1 MTEKVEIEF
10 RDWSDCKITCSF
22 AILNEISDVFSYFIP
37 SAKFHP
43 KYKAKK
49 WDGKIRL
56 VDKRSK
62 TIPFGLIKRLK
73 NYCRYQDYDFR
84 TKIDLTD
91 NDFDVEDA
99 KDFIAQ
105 LELPFE
111 VRGYQ
116 IESFIHTIRKQRSI
130 IVSPT
135 ASGKSLIIYLI
146 IQFLYQMGRTTLMI
160 VPTVNL
166 VTQMKSD
173 FDDYAVRLDEPLP
186 VQEVYAGKTKE
197 VQSPIYLSTWQSLQ
211 NIDKYWFKQF
221 DSVII
226 DETHLATGNTLQK
239 ILGYCSEADFRVGL
253 TGTLSGEKVHEML
266 LIAAIGEPKQIVT
279 TSDLIDQMFLS
290 NLKIKCLILNHEDAP
305 SNMNYQEEIS
315 YLISH
320 EKRNQFLVNLALN
333 LEGNTLLL
341 FNYVENH
348 GKVLFSILEEQVQN
362 KNLFFMSGETD
373 AEVRENIRQ
382 HVKSEHSDNIIVASS
397 GVFST
402 GVNIPALHNVIF
414 ASPTKSKIRV
424 LQSIGRILR
433 KHDTK
438 ETATVYDISDRLHP
452 TRKNYTF
459 THFESRYQYYIEEDF
474 STRYYDL
481 NLKNT

>member
-43 KYKAKK
+43 KYKAKV

-73 NYCRYQDYDFR
+73 NYCRYQDYDFQ
-84 TKIDLTD
+84 TKIDLKD
-91 NDFDVEDA
+91 NDFDEEDA
-99 KDFIAQ
+99 KDFISQ

-116 IESFIHTIRKQRSI
+116 IESFVHTIKKQRSI

-226 DETHLATGNTLQK
+226 DETHLAIGNTLQN

-438 ETATVYDISDRLHP
+438 QTATVYDISDRLYSK
-452 TRKNYTF
+452 RKNYTF

-474 STRYYDL
+474 NVRYYDL
-481 NLKNT
+481 PLKSI

>member
-1 MTEKVEIEF
+1 M
-10 RDWSDCKITCSF
+10 
-22 AILNEISDVFSYFIP
+22 L
-37 SAKFHP
+37 
-43 KYKAKK
+43 
-49 WDGKIRL
+49 
-56 VDKRSK
+56 
-62 TIPFGLIKRLK
+62 KRLQ
-73 NYCRYQDYDFR
+73 NYCRYQDYDFI
-84 TKIDLTD
+84 TDVNLKD
-91 NDFDVEDA
+91 NDFTKEDA
-99 KDFIAQ
+99 EDFIAQ

-116 IESFIHTIRKQRSI
+116 IESFVHTIKKQRSI

-173 FDDYAVRLDEPLP
+173 FDEYAVRLDEPLP

-197 VQSPIYLSTWQSLQ
+197 VQSSIYLSTWQSLQ

-239 ILGYCSEADFRVGL
+239 ILEYCSEADFRVGL

-279 TSDLIDQMFLS
+279 TSELIDQMFLS
-290 NLKIKCLILNHEDAP
+290 NLNIKCLILNHEDAP

-320 EKRNQFLVNLALN
+320 EKRNQFLTNLASN

-362 KNLFFMSGETD
+362 KNLFFMAGETD
-373 AEVRENIRQ
+373 AEIRENIRQ

-433 KHDTK
+433 KHDSK
-438 ETATVYDISDRLHP
+438 QTAIVYDISDRLYSK
-452 TRKNYTF
+452 RKNYTF

-474 STRYYDL
+474 NTRYFEL
-481 NLKNT
+481 PLKSA